1 MEDYACMDHLT
12 KNRRSWNMSHIK
24 GKNTSIEVKVR
35 KYLYHQGFRYRKN
48 VSDLPGKPD
57 ILISKYNV
65 VIFVNGCFWHHHY
78 KCKLAYIPK
87 SNTEYWKK
95 KLEKNVENDEKD
107 YEQLRNMGYRV
118 LIVWECELKENFDE
132 RMDAL
137 VHEIKEDI

>member
-1 MEDYACMDHLT
+1 MDHLS
-12 KNRRSWNMSHIK
+12 KDRRSWNMSHIR
-24 GKNTSIEVKVR
+24 GKNTSIEVNVR
-35 KYLYHQGFRYRKN
+35 KYLFHHGFRYKKN
-48 VSDLPGKPD
+48 VTGLPGKPD
-57 ILISKYNV
+57 IFIPKYNV

-95 KLEKNVENDEKD
+95 KLEQNVENDEKD

-118 LIVWECELKENFDE
+118 LIVWECELRENFDE